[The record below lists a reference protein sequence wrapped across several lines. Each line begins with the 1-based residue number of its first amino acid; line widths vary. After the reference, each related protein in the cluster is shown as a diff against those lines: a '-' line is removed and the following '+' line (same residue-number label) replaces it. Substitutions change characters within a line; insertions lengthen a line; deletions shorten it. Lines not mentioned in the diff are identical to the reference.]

1 MKIAVLTS
9 GGVDSSVALR
19 LLHRQGHD
27 LTAFYLKIWL
37 EDELSF
43 LGDCPWKEDL
53 KYLKKICK
61 ELKIPLK
68 IVPLQKEYF
77 DTVVKYTIREVKAG
91 RTPNPDIMCNNAV
104 KFGLFVKKI
113 GPSFEKISTG
123 HYAQVIQK
131 KGRYYLKRCPDKIK
145 DQTYFLANL
154 KQDQLK
160 RIIFPIGHLTKA
172 EVRSLA
178 KKFKLPNKDR
188 KDSQGIC
195 FLGRLRYRDFIRH
208 YLGERKGD
216 LVEFE
221 TGKILGHHKG
231 FFYYTIGQRKD
242 IELSNGPWY
251 VVKKD
256 IKKNIVYISRHYHE
270 KDKPRDTFKVG
281 KFNWF
286 SGKFPIKK
294 TLHVKTRHGPHLYK
308 CTLKKSG
315 TVRLNKSDQGLAAGQ
330 FAVFYDGKTCIGSG
344 VIL

>member
-1 MKIAVLTS
+1 
-9 GGVDSSVALR
+9 
-19 LLHRQGHD
+19 
-27 LTAFYLKIWL
+27 
-37 EDELSF
+37 
-43 LGDCPWKEDL
+43 
-53 KYLKKICK
+53 
-61 ELKIPLK
+61 
-68 IVPLQKEYF
+68 
-77 DTVVKYTIREVKAG
+77 
-91 RTPNPDIMCNNAV
+91 MCNNNI
-104 KFGLFVKKI
+104 KFGLFFKKI
-113 GPSFEKISTG
+113 SKTFEKFATG
-123 HYAQVIQK
+123 HYAQIIK
-131 KGRYYLKRCPDKIK
+131 KKDNFYLKRSPDPIK

-154 KQDQLK
+154 KQNQLK

-221 TGKILGHHKG
+221 TGKILGQHKG

-242 IELSNGPWY
+242 IELSGGPWY
-251 VVKKD
+251 VVRKD

-270 KDKPRDTFKVG
+270 KDKPRNTFKVS

-286 SGKFPIKK
+286 SGKFPTTTKLK
-294 TLHVKTRHGPHLYK
+294 VKTRHGPHLYK
-308 CTLKKSG
+308 CTLQKSG

-330 FAVFYDGKTCIGSG
+330 FAVFYEEKICIGSA
-344 VIL
+344 IIR